1 MNSYINLNYDL
12 DYSKDKSI
20 DRRVL
25 EVCAIAEANFLKEQK
40 KLNPNYTEIKDL
52 LINNNNDTYKIMLQ
66 NKDTKKALE
75 TNRPNVQNKSYF
87 TVSKLGKIGN
97 KSISLEKNILSQKYY
112 NDNNSNNNNN
122 EQNYMTNKNVVNS
135 KNRFNTQIIDQ
146 KNINNIQVNNQNNL
160 SPKLYLKQ
168 RNNLLNNENQSYNNN
183 FSRIKR
189 TFDFKNRKINKP
201 TSKSINLK
209 KIKREREEIKSNNNF
224 FNTTTLSMKTQ
235 YKPLFSKTINK
246 SFIFPHIQHIKNK
259 NRYEMNKILLKSED
273 LINHKKYILAYNLLK
288 EIIST
293 GEYHSDLFYLF
304 GEVNR
309 ILKNYQNAE
318 NYLLLALNFEIHSP
332 KVFYSMGLLYHDLKQ
347 YSYSNIFLKLF
358 IRLINTDNAHY
369 LRAKNYAFMGEYLKA
384 VKEMTIAIDMNEEC
398 DYYYKFRSELYNKL
412 GLKEI
417 ANEDLNMYNFI
428 KNKNTEENK

>member
-40 KLNPNYTEIKDL
+40 KLNPNFTEIKDL

-112 NDNNSNNNNN
+112 NDNNSNNNN

-135 KNRFNTQIIDQ
+135 KNRFNTQIIDP
-146 KNINNIQVNNQNNL
+146 KNINNIQVNNQDNL
-160 SPKLYLKQ
+160 SSKLYLKQ

-201 TSKSINLK
+201 SSKSINLK

-332 KVFYSMGLLYHDLKQ
+332 KVFYSMGLLY
-347 YSYSNIFLKLF
+347 
-358 IRLINTDNAHY
+358 
-369 LRAKNYAFMGEYLKA
+369 
-384 VKEMTIAIDMNEEC
+384 
-398 DYYYKFRSELYNKL
+398 
-412 GLKEI
+412 
-417 ANEDLNMYNFI
+417 
-428 KNKNTEENK
+428 

>member
-1 MNSYINLNYDL
+1 M
-12 DYSKDKSI
+12 
-20 DRRVL
+20 
-25 EVCAIAEANFLKEQK
+25 
-40 KLNPNYTEIKDL
+40 T
-52 LINNNNDTYKIMLQ
+52 NNNYFENTN
-66 NKDTKKALE
+66 NK
-75 TNRPNVQNKSYF
+75 
-87 TVSKLGKIGN
+87 
-97 KSISLEKNILSQKYY
+97 
-112 NDNNSNNNNN
+112 
-122 EQNYMTNKNVVNS
+122 
-135 KNRFNTQIIDQ
+135 FNTQIIQ
-146 KNINNIQVNNQNNL
+146 QNNNNIMKNQNKL
-160 SPKLYLKQ
+160 SSKLHLKK
-168 RNNLLNNENQSYNNN
+168 RKKINNENQYLNS
-183 FSRIKR
+183 FPKSQR
-189 TFDFKNRKINKP
+189 TFNFKKRKINQQF
-201 TSKSINLK
+201 SKSINLPK
-209 KIKREREEIKSNNNF
+209 PKNNREEIKSNNNF
-224 FNTTTLSMKTQ
+224 IYTTSSIKTQ

-246 SFIFPHIQHIKNK
+246 SYIFPHIQHIKNK
-259 NRYEMNKILLKSED
+259 NRYELNKILLKTEN

-332 KVFYSMGLLYHDLKQ
+332 KVFYSMGLLYHELKQ

-428 KNKNTEENK
+428 KNKNIEENK

>member
-1 MNSYINLNYDL
+1 MNSNIKINYDL

-20 DRRVL
+20 DKRVL
-25 EVCAIAEANFLKEQK
+25 EVCAIAEANFLKDQK
-40 KLNPNYTEIKDL
+40 KSNPNFTELKDL
-52 LINNNNDTYKIMLQ
+52 IINNDNDTYKIMIP
-66 NKDTKKALE
+66 NKNMKKALE
-75 TNRPNVQNKSYF
+75 TNKPNVQNQSYF

-112 NDNNSNNNNN
+112 NNN
-122 EQNYMTNKNVVNS
+122 EQNYMNNNNYFSNAT
-135 KNRFNTQIIDQ
+135 NRFNTQIIKQ
-146 KNINNIQVNNQNNL
+146 NNNIQNNQNDL
-160 SPKLYLKQ
+160 SSKLHLQK
-168 RNNLLNNENQSYNNN
+168 RNKINNEYQSLNNFQ
-183 FSRIKR
+183 KTQR
-189 TFDFKNRKINKP
+189 TFNFNKRKINQQI
-201 TSKSINLK
+201 SKSINLK
-209 KIKREREEIKSNNNF
+209 RAKTNREEIKSNNNF
-224 FNTTTLSMKTQ
+224 INTTSSIKTQ
-235 YKPLFSKTINK
+235 YKPLFSKTVNK
-246 SFIFPHIQHIKNK
+246 TYIFPHIQHIKNK
-259 NRYEMNKILLKSED
+259 NRYELNKILLKSEN

-332 KVFYSMGLLYHDLKQ
+332 KVFYSMGLLYQELKQ

-428 KNKNTEENK
+428 KNKNIEENK

>member
-1 MNSYINLNYDL
+1 MNSNININYDL

-20 DRRVL
+20 DKRVL

-40 KLNPNYTEIKDL
+40 KSNPNFTELKDL
-52 LINNNNDTYKIMLQ
+52 IINNDNDTYKIMIP
-66 NKDTKKALE
+66 NKNMKKALE
-75 TNRPNVQNKSYF
+75 TNKPNVQNQSYF

-112 NDNNSNNNNN
+112 NNNN
-122 EQNYMTNKNVVNS
+122 EQNYMNNNNYFPNT
-135 KNRFNTQIIDQ
+135 KNRFNTQIIQ
-146 KNINNIQVNNQNNL
+146 QNNINNNIQNNQNDL
-160 SPKLYLKQ
+160 SSKLHLQK
-168 RNNLLNNENQSYNNN
+168 RNKINNEYQSLNNFQ
-183 FSRIKR
+183 KTQR
-189 TFDFKNRKINKP
+189 TFNFKKRKINQQI
-201 TSKSINLK
+201 SKSINLK
-209 KIKREREEIKSNNNF
+209 RAKTNREEIKSNNNF
-224 FNTTTLSMKTQ
+224 INTTSSIKTQ
-235 YKPLFSKTINK
+235 YKPLFSKTVNK
-246 SFIFPHIQHIKNK
+246 AYIFPHIQHIKNK
-259 NRYEMNKILLKSED
+259 NRYELNKILLKSEN

-332 KVFYSMGLLYHDLKQ
+332 KVFYSMGLLYHELKQ

-369 LRAKNYAFMGEYLKA
+369 LRAKNYVMLGDYLKA
-384 VKEMTIAIDMNEEC
+384 AKEMTIAIDMNEEC
-398 DYYYKFRSELYNKL
+398 DYYYKFRSEIYNKL
-412 GLKEI
+412 GLNEI
-417 ANEDLNMYNFI
+417 ANGDLNMYEFI
-428 KNKNTEENK
+428 QNKKIEENK